1 MKDKRFIFS
10 TLFFLFLFFS
20 IILSFFNTNV
30 FAQNADEIL
39 KMSPSGYVEDFVN
52 VIDDEKEN
60 LITQISSIVDS
71 KTDVQIAVVTL
82 QSLGLYTIEEFSYK
96 LLETWGVGQKEENN
110 GILVVLSL
118 DERKVRIEV
127 GYGLEYL
134 IPDSIAAQIINSY
147 GIPYFKSSDYSQ
159 GLLNIVYQ
167 LGDIIAKSQNA
178 TLSTWLSEQGVSV
191 PQQNGSQVLA
201 FFVLIIFIFLFIII
215 SSFFGRRRTPFSMRR
230 SPASSMFGAYLASKA
245 MRNTFFGNSSNNMR
259 GPRGFG
265 GGGFRGGGGFGGFG
279 GGSSGGG
286 GATGGW

>member
-1 MKDKRFIFS
+1 
-10 TLFFLFLFFS
+10 
-20 IILSFFNTNV
+20 
-30 FAQNADEIL
+30 
-39 KMSPSGYVEDFVN
+39 MSPSGYAEDFAN

-71 KTDVQIAVVTL
+71 KTGVQIAVVTL
-82 QSLGLYTIEEFSYK
+82 QTLGLYTIEEFSYK
-96 LLETWGVGQKEENN
+96 LLETWGVGQKGENN

-118 DERKVRIEV
+118 NERKVRIEV

-178 TLSTWLSEQGVSV
+178 NLSIWLSEQGVNI
-191 PQQNGSQVLA
+191 PQQNESQILA
-201 FFVLIIFIFLFIII
+201 FFAIIIFIFLFIII
-215 SSFFGRRRTPFSMRR
+215 TSFSGRRRTLSGMRR
-230 SPASSMFGAYLASKA
+230 NPASSMFGAYIASKA

-265 GGGFRGGGGFGGFG
+265 GRGFGGGGGFGGFG